1 MFKEIVVVDENI
13 RETLRREET
22 ESAKQLNCGV
32 GLWGMRA
39 LKYIFSDEPLWDMQ
53 IELEET
59 GRINNYGKLIDKKA
73 AQLYETMRPKLAKLP
88 QYKMTGDFMSDLQ
101 KNNEI
106 KHIIEEQI
114 YAELI
119 YVKELVRP

>member
-1 MFKEIVVVDENI
+1 MFKEITVVDENI
-13 RETLRREET
+13 REKLRREET
-22 ESAKQLNCGV
+22 ESAKQLNSGV

-39 LKYIFSDEPLWDMQ
+39 LKYIFSDEPTWDMQ

-59 GRINNYGKLIDKKA
+59 GHINAYGKLIDEKA
-73 AQLYETMRPKLAKLP
+73 AEIFEIMRPKLAKLP
-88 QYKMTGDFMSDLQ
+88 QYKMTGDYITDLQ

>member
-1 MFKEIVVVDENI
+1 MFRKITIVDENI
-13 RETLRREET
+13 RETLKREEK
-22 ESAKQLNCGV
+22 ESAKQLNSGV

-59 GRINNYGKLIDKKA
+59 KSINAYGKLIDEKA
-73 AQLYETMRPKLAKLP
+73 TQMYETMRPKLAALP

-106 KHIIEEQI
+106 KRIIEEQI
-114 YAELI
+114 YAELV

>member
-1 MFKEIVVVDENI
+1 MFKKITIVDENI
-13 RETLRREET
+13 WETLRREESV
-22 ESAKQLNCGV
+22 SAKKLNSGV

-39 LKYIFSDEPLWDMQ
+39 LKYIFSDEPTWDMQ

-59 GRINNYGKLIDKKA
+59 GRINAYGKLIDKKA
-73 AQLYETMRPKLAKLP
+73 AEMFEIMRPELAKLP
-88 QYKMTGDFMSDLQ
+88 QYKMTGDYIIDLQ
-101 KNNEI
+101 RNNEI
-106 KHIIEEQI
+106 KRIIEEQI

>member
-1 MFKEIVVVDENI
+1 MFREITVVDENI
-13 RETLRREET
+13 RETLRYEER
-22 ESAKQLNCGV
+22 ESARQLNRGV

-39 LKYIFSDEPLWDMQ
+39 LKYIFSDEPAWDMQ

-59 GRINNYGKLIDKKA
+59 GRINEYGKLIDKKA
-73 AQLYETMRPKLAKLP
+73 AQLYDTMRPKLAKLP
-88 QYKMTGDFMSDLQ
+88 QFKMTGDYITDLQ

-119 YVKELVRP
+119 YVKGLIKP

>member
-1 MFKEIVVVDENI
+1 M
-13 RETLRREET
+13 RHEER
-22 ESAKQLNCGV
+22 ESASQLNRGV
-32 GLWGMRA
+32 VLWGMRA
-39 LKYIFSDEPLWDMQ
+39 LKYIFSDEPAWDMQ

-59 GRINNYGKLIDKKA
+59 GRINEYGKLIDKKA
-73 AQLYETMRPKLAKLP
+73 AQLYDTMRPKLAKLP
-88 QYKMTGDFMSDLQ
+88 QFKMTGDYITDLQ

-119 YVKELVRP
+119 YVKGLIKP